1 MISEVLI
8 IWAIVSLVVT
18 NGVLLAAAL
27 FARTYAPQ
35 PACRRDIPR
44 RPVLLVRPFRGADDR
59 GTHQSL
65 LGQTYR
71 PYRAR
76 FICTSRD
83 DPGLPEVRAA
93 CSLDPDRA
101 DCLLAEGCDDAV
113 SDKARNMIAA
123 WRSSDEPFVGF
134 CDSDIELHEDA
145 IATCMAEFDDDR
157 VGAVFAHCIIEASDW
172 LGRVAMLTLTA
183 DAYAFIFGCARGGYV
198 PFLEG
203 GLMILRRD
211 AVARA
216 GGIEIIADA
225 IGDDT
230 RLGQR
235 LLRSGYQLRLAPF
248 SLVHRSSWVP
258 VIESLSRYRRWI
270 ACHRTELAPGFWAE
284 FMLNPTVASL
294 VAATIVPLRAWPIV
308 LANIVLRT
316 FTTVLIDRTLLRRH
330 GVGLGWWMCARPIA
344 DVLHFL
350 VCATVL
356 VFPWVSWRG
365 IRYAITPRGR
375 VVRVGEPGAAATE
388 SAVTVESGTA

>member
-1 MISEVLI
+1 MTSEALI

-27 FARTYAPQ
+27 LARTYAPQ
-35 PACRRDIPR
+35 PGRRRDLPR
-44 RPVLLVRPFRGADDR
+44 RPVLLVRPFRGADDH
-59 GTHQSL
+59 GTHNSL
-65 LGQTYR
+65 LSQTYR
-71 PYRAR
+71 PYHVR

-93 CSLDPDRA
+93 CSLDSNRA

-123 WRSSDEPFVGF
+123 WRSSDDPFVGF
-134 CDSDIELHEDA
+134 CDSDIELHHDA
-145 IATCMAEFDDDR
+145 VAECMAEFDDDR

-183 DAYAFIFGCARGGYV
+183 DGYAFIFGCARCGRV

-235 LLRSGYQLRLAPF
+235 LIRSGYQLRLAPF

-258 VIESLSRYRRWI
+258 AIESLSRYRRWI
-270 ACHRTELAPGFWAE
+270 ACHRTELTSGFLAE
-284 FMLNPTVASL
+284 FLLNPTVASL
-294 VAATIVPLRAWPIV
+294 VAATIMPLRVWPIV
-308 LANIVLRT
+308 LANIALRT
-316 FTTVLIDRTLLRRH
+316 LTTVLIDRTLLKRH

-356 VFPWVSWRG
+356 LFPWVSWRG
-365 IRYAITPRGR
+365 VRYAITPRGR
-375 VVRVGEPGAAATE
+375 AVRLGESTSTATE
-388 SAVTVESGTA
+388 NTVTVHSGTA